1 LHGPSSQEVLESLE
15 RCACVLLLNHQTD
28 ESHSLELRAYAIRR
42 TLENRPLDKEFFSG
56 GVLQGKAIFRA
67 EPVYPVAA
75 KHAGISG
82 TVVMEVTI
90 DEEGNVIDTKMRCGN
105 DIFAAESLAAA
116 RRWRFAPTTLNGRP
130 VKVIGSITFNFKI

>member
-1 LHGPSSQEVLESLE
+1 
-15 RCACVLLLNHQTD
+15 
-28 ESHSLELRAYAIRR
+28 
-42 TLENRPLDKEFFSG
+42 
-56 GVLQGKAIFRA
+56 VLQGKAIFRA

-90 DEEGNVIDTKMRCGN
+90 DEQGNVIDTKMRCGN

-130 VKVIGSITFNFKI
+130 VKVVGSITFNFKI

>member
-1 LHGPSSQEVLESLE
+1 LE